1 MKAYRTYARITKSRR
16 VVLSDLPFEEGQ
28 RVEVVVLGND
38 RTNNSIEQARIL
50 FDETQA
56 LPTSRAVNEEEIREE
71 VAKYR
76 KLP

>member
-50 FDETQA
+50 FD
-56 LPTSRAVNEEEIREE
+56 
-71 VAKYR
+71 
-76 KLP
+76 